1 MCLISLVIV
10 WLAAAS
16 VVQLEARSAAAQ
28 SAAAR
33 HVEMDNEAQFEPDH
47 GGGDIVDEDE
57 EEEDDDDT
65 DSVRAEGDHVPQTS
79 TAAWSCPSSPGPVLK
94 FKITVAMLTIVLPLC
109 VWKVR
114 IAVMY
119 EHAQVCFPVLNSI
132 VSHDM

>member
-33 HVEMDNEAQFEPDH
+33 HVEMDNEARAEPYHDD
-47 GGGDIVDEDE
+47 GDNIDEDE
-57 EEEDDDDT
+57 DEEEDDDDVE
-65 DSVRAEGDHVPQTS
+65 SARASGDHVPQISTS
-79 TAAWSCPSSPGPVLK
+79 AWSCPSSPGPVLK

-109 VWKVR
+109 VWRVR
-114 IAVMY
+114 ATPCACLLGFVFL
-119 EHAQVCFPVLNSI
+119 C
-132 VSHDM
+132 